1 MAKPK
6 TLLLSVVMASLLAGC
21 VLAPQAGAKSY
32 FNLSDINCPYWNVR
46 EPFTGYGLIGTT
58 AGELCVSEYSGTVV
72 GGGKFS
78 ESRGPLIAALNLWRY
93 SGGRYTVAATT
104 STLLKVCGSHPVNFS
119 LYIAHVSEAYLCGTS
134 QDMLAHTGVKP
145 PHGCYHGELIVR
157 VLEGGQTV
165 ADVNSDARC
174 Y

>member
-6 TLLLSVVMASLLAGC
+6 TLLLTAVLSSLLAAC
-21 VLAPQAGAKSY
+21 VLAPQASAKSY
-32 FNLSDINCPYWNVR
+32 FNMNDMNCPYWNVR
-46 EPFTGYGLIGTT
+46 EPFPGYGLIGTT
-58 AGELCVSEYSGTVV
+58 AGELCVSEYSGTVW
-72 GGGKFS
+72 GGGAFS

-104 STLLKVCGSHPVNFS
+104 STLLKVCSHRTVDTSIFI
-119 LYIAHVSEAYLCGTS
+119 LHITEAYTCGTS
-134 QDMLAHTGVKP
+134 QDMLAHTGVYP

-157 VLEGGQTV
+157 TYHGGDTV

-174 Y
+174 F